1 MRKRRHEGLIVG
13 LRSEIS
19 LFARVALLVLALP
32 FLQPFVEAH
41 AAAGETSG
49 VICTVHG
56 PFDPAEATDGDGAS
70 SAIDH
75 CVCTALCALTAMP
88 EPSQPEIGRIGQPQA
103 AGSAAPLSVTVFP
116 GPDRSFG
123 PPGQGPPFSI

>member
-1 MRKRRHEGLIVG
+1 MKKRRHEGLIVS

-41 AAAGETSG
+41 AAGETSG

-56 PFDPAEATDGDGAS
+56 PFDPAEAIAGDGAS

-75 CVCTALCALTAMP
+75 CVCTALCALTALP
-88 EPSQPEIGRIGQPQA
+88 EPSQPEIGRIGEPQA
-103 AGSAAPLSVTVFP
+103 AGSSIPLSVAAFP

-123 PPGQGPPFSI
+123 PPGQAPPLSI

>member
-19 LFARVALLVLALP
+19 LFTRVALLVLALP

-41 AAAGETSG
+41 AAAGQTSG

-75 CVCTALCALTAMP
+75 CVCTALCALTALP
-88 EPSQPEIGRIGQPQA
+88 EPSQPEIGRIGQQQ